1 MANERIRDYWR
12 TQRPIA
18 NNISMRLQ
26 PAAATPIEL
35 KTIFQA
41 WIDRYE
47 SVRKFNLA
55 AAQRIGASSSIALSS
70 LMRNTFVA
78 VDSVKRRLPPG
89 TSIILPRYSCPSF
102 VHGIRASGMP
112 YRYCD
117 MDPATLRVEYGH
129 LDAASDSTV
138 GALLIPNLFGL
149 SSDMGAISEYCR
161 HSGWLLIEGADYTLG
176 GTFAGQP
183 LGSFGDVTILNF
195 QEGKALPIGG
205 GMALSK
211 SQGAFEPAEPLSPT
225 SNLTGLLR
233 SVAYAI
239 LIRPGPYGAF
249 HALLNWLG
257 ISKKRFSMED
267 TIRHTRSETDFTQ
280 PEEGLLQSIS
290 DFQASLG
297 LRLLQRLDE
306 DVCSRSALALKLET
320 VLRDIPAIQLI
331 PRHAALEKCHYI
343 RYPILVR
350 NGRRDALAAFVTSN
364 GFEASAM
371 YVEHG
376 MNIDGQ
382 QFPGASR
389 ICDELLTLPCHL
401 FMTDED
407 IERLG
412 HLVRKFFGIP

>member
-1 MANERIRDYWR
+1 MN
-12 TQRPIA
+12 P
-18 NNISMRLQ
+18 MRLQ

-41 WIDRYE
+41 WTDKHD
-47 SVRKFNLA
+47 SVRRFGSA
-55 AAQRIGASSSIALSS
+55 VAQRIGASSSLPLSS
-70 LMRNTFVA
+70 LMRNTFIA
-78 VDSVKRRLPPG
+78 VESVKRRLPPG

-102 VHGIRASGMP
+102 LHGIRASHMP

-129 LDAASDSTV
+129 LDAARDSSV

-161 HSGWLLIEGADYTLG
+161 SSGWLLIEGADYTLG
-176 GTFAGQP
+176 GILAGQP

-211 SQGAFEPAEPLSPT
+211 SSGVLGHAAALSEV
-225 SNLTGLLR
+225 SNLVGLLR

-239 LIRPGPYGAF
+239 LIQPGPYGAF
-249 HALLNWLG
+249 HVLLKWLG

-267 TIRHTRSETDFTQ
+267 TIRKTRSEVDFAL
-280 PEEGLLQSIS
+280 PAKDVLQSIS
-290 DFQASLG
+290 AFQASLG

-306 DVCSRSALALKLET
+306 DVCSRSSLALELET
-320 VLRDIPAIQLI
+320 VLRGIPEIQLI

-343 RYPILVR
+343 RYPILVQK
-350 NGRRDALAAFVTSN
+350 GRRNALAAFVTNN

-376 MNIDGQ
+376 MNIDSH

-401 FMTDED
+401 FMTSED
-407 IERLG
+407 IQRLG
-412 HLVRKFFGIP
+412 HLVRQFFRGP

>member
-1 MANERIRDYWR
+1 
-12 TQRPIA
+12 
-18 NNISMRLQ
+18 MRLQ

-35 KTIFQA
+35 KTIFQS
-41 WIDRYE
+41 WTDKHD
-47 SVRKFNLA
+47 SVRKFNSA
-55 AAQRIGASSSIALSS
+55 VAQRIGASSSIALSS

-102 VHGIRASGMP
+102 LHGIRASGMP

-117 MDPATLRVEYGH
+117 MDPTTLRVEYEH
-129 LDAASDSTV
+129 LNAASDSSV

-161 HSGWLLIEGADYTLG
+161 RSGWLLIEGADYTLG
-176 GTFAGQP
+176 GTLAGQP

-211 SQGAFEPAEPLSPT
+211 SLAAFEHANALSRV
-225 SNLTGLLR
+225 SNLVGLFR

-239 LIRPGPYGAF
+239 LIQPGPYGAF
-249 HALLNWLG
+249 HVLLNWLG

-267 TIRHTRSETDFTQ
+267 TIRKTRSEVDFTL
-280 PEEGLLQSIS
+280 PTEGLLQSIS

-297 LRLLQRLDE
+297 LRLLQRLDK
-306 DVCSRSALALKLET
+306 DVCSRSSLALELET
-320 VLRDIPAIQLI
+320 ALQGIPEIQLI
-331 PRHAALEKCHYI
+331 PRHAAMGKCHYI

-350 NGRRDALAAFVTSN
+350 NGRRDALATFLTRN

-376 MNIDGQ
+376 MDIDPAR
-382 QFPGASR
+382 FPGASQ

-401 FMTDED
+401 FMTNSD
-407 IERLG
+407 IQ
-412 HLVRKFFGIP
+412 HLASLLRQFFRTK